1 MLALRALVVS
11 IGLIAPTLASAQSG
25 PLHGACQ
32 NDIKAMCG
40 SVQPGGG
47 RIRECMKERR
57 AQLSVACKLAIADRM
72 LEHEHKKAAGNPTPA
87 KP

>member
-40 SVQPGGG
+40 FVQPG
-47 RIRECMKERR
+47 E
-57 AQLSVACKLAIADRM
+57 
-72 LEHEHKKAAGNPTPA
+72 AAFA
-87 KP
+87 SA